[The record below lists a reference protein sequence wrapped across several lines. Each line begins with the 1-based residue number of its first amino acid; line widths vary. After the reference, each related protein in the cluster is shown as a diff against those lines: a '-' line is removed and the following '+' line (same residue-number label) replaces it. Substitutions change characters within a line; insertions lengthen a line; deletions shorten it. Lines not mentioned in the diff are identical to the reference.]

1 MGMHAK
7 AHKVDAD
14 GGAEACSS
22 THASGSRHIG
32 PGRPP
37 AAAGGLGSQVPDLV
51 LGWPS
56 AAADSGELQQA
67 GRRDTTR
74 FFAMGSDHGV
84 GGVHRLG
91 SLGCHT
97 GPSEPRVD
105 ELTSRGKRSWSRL
118 KAGITSSSAQHPSD
132 SYAATPLSWYTPQH
146 SKHPDGA

>member
-32 PGRPP
+32 PGGSCSKLVEEIRPASLP
-37 AAAGGLGSQVPDLV
+37 
-51 LGWPS
+51 W
-56 AAADSGELQQA
+56 
-67 GRRDTTR
+67 GRT
-74 FFAMGSDHGV
+74 DHGV

-105 ELTSRGKRSWSRL
+105 ELTSRGERSWSRL